1 MQPYFAPECRFRFWA
16 AEAGSEAAGAV
27 PLALCIPFV
36 GLLLC
41 IAVLPLVKAEWW
53 EKHQIHAV
61 VLWSLLFIV
70 PFAVRYGSGT
80 ALETVL
86 ECLVGDYLTF
96 IVLLFRAVLCVRK
109 YWNGRGFGRFP
120 QNQCGTSDA
129 GNLSV

>member
-1 MQPYFAPECRFRFWA
+1 MMKTFMKKILLLLGSAAVFCAGMPFQVLA

-41 IAVLPLVKAEWW
+41 IAV
-53 EKHQIHAV
+53 
-61 VLWSLLFIV
+61 
-70 PFAVRYGSGT
+70 
-80 ALETVL
+80 
-86 ECLVGDYLTF
+86 
-96 IVLLFRAVLCVRK
+96 RAVLCVRK

>member
-1 MQPYFAPECRFRFWA
+1 MMKTFMKKILLLLGSAAVFCAGMPFQVLA

-86 ECLVGDYLTF
+86 ECLVGD
-96 IVLLFRAVLCVRK
+96 
-109 YWNGRGFGRFP
+109 
-120 QNQCGTSDA
+120 
-129 GNLSV
+129 